1 MNILTLDRYL
11 FSLINHSELPS
22 VLDSIVVGIRNPIFW
37 TPLYIFMVAFLWM
50 NFGKKGLIYI
60 GFLLVVFGAGD
71 FISSRIIKPSV
82 ERLRPCRH
90 EAVWVIERV
99 RCGVA
104 YSFPS
109 SHATNHFAL
118 ATFVI
123 MTLGLYWKK
132 IKLPLWIWAVSISI
146 AQIYV
151 GVHFP
156 LDILGGAILGTLIG
170 GGLALFYR
178 SKINGIFT
186 ETLAHLSSPR
196 YQ

>member
-1 MNILTLDRYL
+1 MNILSIDRYL
-11 FSLINHSELPS
+11 FSLINHTELHPI
-22 VLDSIVVGIRNPIFW
+22 LDNIMVGIRNPIFW
-37 TPLYIFMVAFLWM
+37 APLYLFAVAFLWM
-50 NFGKKGLIYI
+50 NFGKKGLIYV
-60 GFLLVVFGAGD
+60 GFLLIVFGFGD
-71 FISSRIIKPSV
+71 LISSRIIKPSV

-123 MTLGLYWKK
+123 MTLGLQWKK
-132 IKLPLWIWAVSISI
+132 IKFPLWLWALAISL

-170 GGLALFYR
+170 GGIAMFYR
-178 SKINGIFT
+178 SKIDGIFS
-186 ETLAHLSSPR
+186 ESLAHLTNSR
-196 YQ
+196 